1 MARIST
7 TNIDGED
14 INDKYRWRG
23 YQQRLQMAR
32 IVTTTTDGEDGEGSN
47 DEYKFRRFQRRI
59 KMARTLT
66 TNTDGE
72 DINDEYRLREY

>member
-1 MARIST
+1 
-7 TNIDGED
+7 
-14 INDKYRWRG
+14 
-23 YQQRLQMAR
+23 MAR

-47 DEYKFRRFQRRI
+47 DEYKFRGFQRRI
-59 KMARTLT
+59 KMAGTLT